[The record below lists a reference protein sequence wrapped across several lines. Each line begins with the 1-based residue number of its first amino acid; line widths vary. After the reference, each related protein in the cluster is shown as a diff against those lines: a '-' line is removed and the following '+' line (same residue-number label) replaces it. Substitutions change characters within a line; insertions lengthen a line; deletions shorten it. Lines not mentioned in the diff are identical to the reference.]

1 MKVLRR
7 TLKGKIFN
15 KITANDSKSYLG
27 YLNKLVVEYKNT
39 DHSSIGRKPIHADYS
54 ASSSKEFE
62 SRHKAHKFKVGDRMR
77 ITD

>member
-1 MKVLRR
+1 MKVLIR

-39 DHSSIGRKPIHADYS
+39 YHSSIGRKPCRFLGTARVILLY
-54 ASSSKEFE
+54 
-62 SRHKAHKFKVGDRMR
+62 
-77 ITD
+77 